1 MKKRALYSLCFLLS
15 VIYSQEVFIT
25 ESETA
30 SLIPENFVRNFCA
43 QTDGVNDKA
52 TDITFKDMTVEQKRI
67 RYTYETY
74 DIYIKDIPEKAK
86 QRFFGSTLLSEFG
99 EEYGYNRR
107 LAEPYYSRGFITYNE
122 IVELLTK
129 AAKDEYVLFDDRESL
144 TSGVRFSL
152 YKKLRHNKNIIGE
165 SAVGFSEGEGAFCP
179 QMYIIECAF
188 LNGEDRI
195 SFIKMYCYDW
205 NLDIVSFFPE
215 YFRRDTYVDTWAF
228 ISGKE
233 QEQFREQ
240 IEKRSKRLP
249 PWMLEFLDYYDK
261 LYISVQNLFDM
272 QLPLETTVFYTQ
284 ANLNIRDKAGTDG
297 TKLRMITKGTRLRLL
312 EIGAKDKI
320 DGITAPWVKVR
331 LPDGTEGWCFSG
343 YITAK
348 KIYKAVLDRETPII
362 KNSGNGNKKLDSID
376 NLIIDNK
383 MIRLGDKKPKGMISN
398 TILEAPFMEFYKFG
412 DIKGYESHDTII
424 GWNNMNAV
432 IFITTVAPT
441 ARTQSGITIGSS
453 RQEVVRAYG
462 AEYLSTKN
470 RMQYINNDFELVG
483 MIFYFE
489 NNKVI
494 RITCFTHI

>member
-1 MKKRALYSLCFLLS
+1 MKKRVLYTFLFFLFS
-15 VIYSQEVFIT
+15 IFLYSQEVFIT

-30 SLIPENFVRNFCA
+30 SLIPENFVKNFCA
-43 QTDGVNDKA
+43 RTGGVNDKA

-205 NLDIVSFFPE
+205 DLDIVSFFPE
-215 YFRRDTYVDTWAF
+215 YFRRDT
-228 ISGKE
+228 
-233 QEQFREQ
+233 
-240 IEKRSKRLP
+240 
-249 PWMLEFLDYYDK
+249 
-261 LYISVQNLFDM
+261 
-272 QLPLETTVFYTQ
+272 
-284 ANLNIRDKAGTDG
+284 
-297 TKLRMITKGTRLRLL
+297 
-312 EIGAKDKI
+312 
-320 DGITAPWVKVR
+320 
-331 LPDGTEGWCFSG
+331 
-343 YITAK
+343 
-348 KIYKAVLDRETPII
+348 
-362 KNSGNGNKKLDSID
+362 
-376 NLIIDNK
+376 
-383 MIRLGDKKPKGMISN
+383 
-398 TILEAPFMEFYKFG
+398 
-412 DIKGYESHDTII
+412 
-424 GWNNMNAV
+424 
-432 IFITTVAPT
+432 
-441 ARTQSGITIGSS
+441 
-453 RQEVVRAYG
+453 
-462 AEYLSTKN
+462 
-470 RMQYINNDFELVG
+470 
-483 MIFYFE
+483 
-489 NNKVI
+489 
-494 RITCFTHI
+494 

>member
-30 SLIPENFVRNFCA
+30 SLIPENFVKNFCA
-43 QTDGVNDKA
+43 RTDRVNDKA

-67 RYTYETY
+67 RYTYEMY

-107 LAEPYYSRGFITYNE
+107 LAEPYYSRGFISYNE

-205 NLDIVSFFPE
+205 DLDIVSFFPE

-240 IEKRSKRLP
+240 IETRSERLP
-249 PWMLEFLDYYDK
+249 AWLRTFLDYYDK

-297 TKLRMITKGTRLRLL
+297 TKLRTIIKGTQLRLL

-331 LPDGTEGWCFSG
+331 LPDGTEGWCFAG
-343 YITAK
+343 YVA
-348 KIYKAVLDRETPII
+348 AR
-362 KNSGNGNKKLDSID
+362 
-376 NLIIDNK
+376 
-383 MIRLGDKKPKGMISN
+383 KP
-398 TILEAPFMEFYKFG
+398 
-412 DIKGYESHDTII
+412 
-424 GWNNMNAV
+424 
-432 IFITTVAPT
+432 
-441 ARTQSGITIGSS
+441 
-453 RQEVVRAYG
+453 
-462 AEYLSTKN
+462 
-470 RMQYINNDFELVG
+470 
-483 MIFYFE
+483 
-489 NNKVI
+489 
-494 RITCFTHI
+494 